1 MPVDFLTNK
10 QKETYGKFPEELGT
24 EILHKYFHLDDF
36 DKSLIQT
43 CRRDHNKLGCALQLT
58 TVRFIGAFLANPLDV
73 PEVAKA
79 YLANQL
85 GIVNFDNL
93 NKYLL
98 RKVTKHEHVNAIKKK
113 FGYCELNDLW
123 FFTLSRWLYAQC
135 WYGVER
141 PSILFD
147 RTVSWL
153 SEKKLLLPGIT
164 TLTRLISRVK
174 IRCNSRLWRM
184 LSQLPSEE
192 QAESLKSLLKTTK
205 KGKRTNKYI

>member
-98 RKVTKHEHVNAIKKK
+98 RKVTKHELIKK
-113 FGYCELNDLW
+113 
-123 FFTLSRWLYAQC
+123 
-135 WYGVER
+135 
-141 PSILFD
+141 
-147 RTVSWL
+147 
-153 SEKKLLLPGIT
+153 EKKH
-164 TLTRLISRVK
+164 
-174 IRCNSRLWRM
+174 
-184 LSQLPSEE
+184 
-192 QAESLKSLLKTTK
+192 
-205 KGKRTNKYI
+205 